1 MSETAPRVVGVMDRL
16 PCEGCGVEF
25 GVPEFVLKTCPDR
38 VIGLCRGCRAEV
50 VRRPRAGVVPGEA
63 VCPICGKGRP
73 VVMWFKWTAAAWRDP
88 KGEPEILGAC
98 LECAGPALEESR
110 RRKRRETRAR
120 TAKERRRKLREA
132 GLTERP
138 GRPVR
143 VSAPVLGAVLES
155 GGGAGMTIAEVVEAF
170 QRDPA
175 QEGYGVARRT
185 VEKMIARAWREGLL
199 RRSLADPLRGWMGF
213 RYRLATGAELRA
225 KWKEEEGAGEPEG
238 QGGAEPEAGAE
249 RRGPNIAEHAKLS
262 RVLRGLELV
271 GREDAA
277 EAAAGVDRFRIWG
290 AMDSLG
296 ERVHIGE
303 VDGLLAGGAGGRVE
317 VVAPAGPGEP
327 ARYRLRGV
335 VGEGSQASQ
344 DAPGGAEAGGGPEG
358 AGEGAGG

>member
-1 MSETAPRVVGVMDRL
+1 
-16 PCEGCGVEF
+16 
-25 GVPEFVLKTCPDR
+25 
-38 VIGLCRGCRAEV
+38 
-50 VRRPRAGVVPGEA
+50 
-63 VCPICGKGRP
+63 
-73 VVMWFKWTAAAWRDP
+73 MWFKWTAAAWRDP

-98 LECAGPALEESR
+98 LECVGPALEESR

-120 TAKERRRKLREA
+120 TAKERRKRLRDA
-132 GLTERP
+132 GLTDRP

-143 VSAPVLGAVLES
+143 VSAPVLGAILETS
-155 GGGAGMTIAEVVEAF
+155 RGGAGMTIAEIVEAF

-185 VEKMIARAWREGLL
+185 VEKMIARAWRQGAL

-225 KWKEEEGAGEPEG
+225 KWKEEEGAGEG
-238 QGGAEPEAGAE
+238 QGGTEPEAGAE

-271 GREDAA
+271 GKEDGGYG
-277 EAAAGVDRFRIWG
+277 AGVDRFRIWG
-290 AMDSLG
+290 AMDALG

-327 ARYRLRGV
+327 ARYRLRG
-335 VGEGSQASQ
+335 GAEEGSQASQ
-344 DAPGGAEAGGGPEG
+344 DAPGGAEAEG
-358 AGEGAGG
+358 APPDAGEGEGA